1 MAGISFEE
9 ATGGGSTASKGISFD
24 EAVAPATS
32 ASAPV
37 EGKSGA
43 AFGVYPKAGMK
54 PNEVVSDV
62 ASNIVNTTGKS
73 LLPTGAAFA
82 GFSAGAT
89 VAAPYGAAATAA
101 TAPVVGPFAP
111 VIGGAIVLGGGLG
124 TAFAAS
130 GAAKKVQDML
140 EELVDPEGFEQRKLQ
155 QQRNPTSTFLTE
167 LGVGLI
173 GTSPKTAV
181 TAAQKLGTLSRL
193 ASTPT
198 GQRAVSGG
206 LQGSLEAGTE
216 LASEGEITPWKV
228 AAATAAGAAMPGV
241 NRLGQ
246 IPLAIGE
253 KIGGKISS
261 VLPGGVK
268 SVAPDVTSNTDR
280 GDLPPKSTETTTP
293 EERAVLIESLKK
305 RLAEKNATVP
315 VVEAAFRNKETGEVQ
330 RVGKAH
336 DEQQKIDLADTH
348 DQGFVD
354 ERGNFLTRKEAGE
367 RVGTSGQVPV
377 ETYTVKEL
385 VSPSKTV
392 ESINKELEVL
402 RERLDSAERTD
413 AYGTA
418 QQTRQEI
425 KILEQKLKVVE
436 QYGPTEPKYRDVTK
450 TGPKLLEPEVGLRS
464 ADLRNAGDER
474 FTTPEPTATETP
486 VDTTTSSNYSEQ
498 PITRNDHK
506 VAIGDKEY
514 KILTTELL
522 AEEALGRG
530 NEGEAARHNQRAAE
544 LQQELDQLRADM
556 PAVEFA
562 DKSRPTWEELHD
574 HLWGAKTLGEAF
586 DRIKSAGVGGRTT
599 NTLIAALNKSPYIR
613 DAQLTLN
620 NNHIEYINS
629 RTGKV
634 EQAKGLYTGGKVHG
648 VELGKGGSLRTLLHE
663 AIHAG
668 THRLLNEGTSSA
680 AIKIKDLFT
689 KYQEMHH
696 NDVRAALDKEVAE
709 GRTTSQE
716 ADLAYDKYIKGEDPS
731 RDYGFTDEHEFVSEA
746 FTDRKFQERLASLK
760 VGERQESGTL
770 WGKFKEA
777 VREGLNIGKGDKT
790 VLDEVLDGGID
801 LVTRSKDFTRKDGVA
816 PTTSA
821 SKSIKDM
828 LREEESKPDPR
839 DMKNEDDFY
848 KTAVD
853 IYEKSGDKAAIEFYE
868 GYKQYKKTWLE
879 PVAETEKF
887 VGTNLRNKLAG
898 ERVTSNNKAE
908 ILDIANKDGVN
919 LEQLTY
925 KIDRGDKLDGAE
937 KTIADKFRTFMD
949 DLGKRAL
956 EAGVIRGWHEDYVAR
971 NVVSEGNVP
980 KGALEEFMRDIFGGG
995 EGGSGG
1001 SKTTTKYGEPRR
1013 LKTREDLL
1021 RHLDG
1026 INGWLAENGKDYRF
1040 KLKTDNLAEIYADY
1054 AHAVE
1059 KAIENKNLITNL
1071 KQVRNAAGESLI
1083 RPITKDDPLPHGW
1096 EVMDNSELAGYAV
1109 HPDLLPALR
1118 FVFDAGPGQLMEALG
1133 TVSQVTKR
1141 INVVG
1146 SFFHAKSLMEVLS
1159 SAEIPLWTPIKEAMV
1174 LPLVEKGVK
1183 KLTGRELQLSA
1194 ISKAVEQYKKGG
1206 AGDNVDK
1213 WIKEGGLQL
1222 DAPEDVSRGILS
1234 SMGKFADTM
1243 IGKYGPKT
1251 RVLESSL
1258 STVEKYTL
1266 GLFDKYTWDYLH
1278 TGGKIMVADAY
1289 LDRAR
1294 YQAAKEGKPFDETAA
1309 RVEIS
1314 RFVNDSFGGLNWF
1327 DAATATQNEFAKRM
1341 AMAAYS
1347 PAGRRGLQIALF
1359 APDWTISTLRA
1370 FSAALPKSLN
1380 PTKLSPVEGI
1390 KGMINPTTKADYAR
1404 LYQFKTALTYLTLI
1418 NVINMLVAGRPVW
1431 ENKDPTRIEFP
1442 DGTSMQAMK
1451 HAMEPVHW
1459 IMDPDKTLSNK
1470 LGFIPKA
1477 LMIGIAGTEYASPDA
1492 PKLVDRSA
1500 LSRLKAAA
1508 SGALP
1513 FQVSAA
1519 MSAPEGE
1526 GAKRALLGTMGFPVY
1541 GSTAEQRKL
1550 KAAERELQ
1558 TKELA
1563 YKYRE
1568 KEIAAGREKLTPEHI
1583 KQGNMLRKRRE
1594 EMDKKM
1600 GK

>member
-9 ATGGGSTASKGISFD
+9 ATGGGSTTSKGISFD
-24 EAVAPATS
+24 EAVAPVAS

-37 EGKSGA
+37 EGAGGA
-43 AFGVYPKAGMK
+43 AFGVYPKPGMQPMK
-54 PNEVVSDV
+54 EGE
-62 ASNIVNTTGKS
+62 TTS
-73 LLPTGAAFA
+73 LGAA
-82 GFSAGAT
+82 
-89 VAAPYGAAATAA
+89 GAAAAESIAA
-101 TAPVVGPFAP
+101 TPGALLGARAAMAVTPPVLPVVGPFAKP
-111 VIGGAIVLGGGLG
+111 VAGVAGGIAGGILGSMGVTSLEAAVDDAFGTDIIATREQQRREHPTATLVGQVAGGAVGPFMKPGMPSTVAEGLFGSGVMLGVGAGQRAISGEDILDPKMM
-124 TAFAAS
+124 AIDAAS
-130 GAAKKVQDML
+130 GAFTK
-140 EELVDPEGFEQRKLQ
+140 
-155 QQRNPTSTFLTE
+155 PT
-167 LGVGLI
+167 
-173 GTSPKTAV
+173 
-181 TAAQKLGTLSRL
+181 KLGER
-193 ASTPT
+193 
-198 GQRAVSGG
+198 
-206 LQGSLEAGTE
+206 
-216 LASEGEITPWKV
+216 I
-228 AAATAAGAAMPGV
+228 
-241 NRLGQ
+241 LG
-246 IPLAIGE
+246 IP
-253 KIGGKISS
+253 S
-261 VLPGGVK
+261 VPKG
-268 SVAPDVTSNTDR
+268 APDVTGNT
-280 GDLPPKSTETTTP
+280 DLPPKPTAESTP
-293 EERAVLIESLKK
+293 EERAVYIESLKK

-315 VVEAAFRNKETGEVQ
+315 VTEAAFRNKETGEIQ

-354 ERGNFLTRKEAGE
+354 ERGNFLTRKEAWN
-367 RVGTSGQVPV
+367 RTKSAGQIPEGQAPV
-377 ETYTVKEL
+377 E
-385 VSPSKTV
+385 PST
-392 ESINKELEVL
+392 
-402 RERLDSAERTD
+402 
-413 AYGTA
+413 
-418 QQTRQEI
+418 
-425 KILEQKLKVVE
+425 
-436 QYGPTEPKYRDVTK
+436 
-450 TGPKLLEPEVGLRS
+450 GLRS
-464 ADLRNAGDER
+464 QDLRNAGDGR
-474 FTTPEPTATETP
+474 FTVLETP
-486 VDTTTSSNYSEQ
+486 VDTTITEQKPYDSNQ
-498 PITRNDHK
+498 LVTRDDYRT
-506 VAIGDKEY
+506 AISDKEN
-514 KILTTELL
+514 KILTSELL
-522 AEEALGRG
+522 AEEALARG
-530 NEGEAARHNQRAAE
+530 NDGDAARHNQLAKQ
-544 LQQELDQLRADM
+544 LQQEIQQLRADM

-562 DKSRPTWEELHD
+562 DPKKPTWEELHD
-574 HLWGAKTLGEAF
+574 HLSDAKTVGEAL
-586 DRIKSAGVGGRTT
+586 DRIINTKGLGSVGQRI
-599 NTLIAALNKSPYIR
+599 LAKALNESGFLREAKL
-613 DAQLTLN
+613 DLN
-620 NNHIEYINS
+620 NKFLKYTDKN
-629 RTGKV
+629 GK
-634 EQAKGLYTGGKVHG
+634 EADAAGLYVPDNHTVQLGATGD
-648 VELGKGGSLRTLLHE
+648 LRVLLHE
-663 AIHAG
+663 AVHAG
-668 THRLLNEGTSSA
+668 TVRLLSDPNSA
-680 AIKIKDLFT
+680 TGKQMTELFNKYKEQQQT
-689 KYQEMHH
+689 KYEEALAKFKEENVAPTIKELREFEKANRGEHYGYS
-696 NDVRAALDKEVAE
+696 DV
-709 GRTTSQE
+709 
-716 ADLAYDKYIKGEDPS
+716 Y
-731 RDYGFTDEHEFVSEA
+731 EFVSEA
-746 FTDRKFQERLASLK
+746 FTNKEFQ
-760 VGERQESGTL
+760 TL
-770 WGKFKEA
+770 LSKLD
-777 VREGLNIGKGDKT
+777 VREGPKGQIQSLWDSFKEVVRLGLGVPENART
-790 VLDEVLDGGID
+790 ALDDVLDAGSKAIKESASFKPDGA
-801 LVTRSKDFTRKDGVA
+801 SKDVF
-816 PTTSA
+816 A
-821 SKSIKDM
+821 SKSVKEM
-828 LREEESKPDPR
+828 MREEESKPDPR
-839 DMKNEDDFY
+839 DMKDEDDFY

-908 ILDIANKDGVN
+908 ILDTAAKGDVN

-937 KTIADKFRTFMD
+937 KTIADKFRKFMD

-956 EAGVIRGWHEDYVAR
+956 DAGVINGWHEDYVAR
-971 NVVSEGNVP
+971 NVVSEGDAP

-995 EGGSGG
+995 EGSATGG
-1001 SKTTTKYGEPRR
+1001 TKTTTKYGEQRR

-1021 RHLDG
+1021 NHLDG

-1040 KLKTDNLAEIYADY
+1040 KLKSDNLADIYADY
-1054 AHAVE
+1054 AHSVE

-1071 KQVRNAAGESLI
+1071 KQVRNAAGEALI
-1083 RPITKDDPLPHGW
+1083 RPITKEDPLPHGW

-1118 FVFDAGPGQLMEALG
+1118 FVFDAGPGQLMEAMG
-1133 TVSQVTKR
+1133 TVSQITKR

-1159 SAEIPLWTPIKEAMV
+1159 SAEIPIWTPLKEAIV

-1183 KLTGRELQLSA
+1183 AATGKELQLSA
-1194 ISKAVEQYKKGG
+1194 ITKAVEQYRKGG
-1206 AGDNVDK
+1206 VGDNVDK
-1213 WIKEGGLQL
+1213 WIKEGRLQL

-1278 TGGKIMVADAY
+1278 TGGKLMVADAY

-1294 YQAAKEGKPFDETAA
+1294 LQAAKEGKPFDETAA

-1327 DAATATQNEFAKRM
+1327 DAAAATQNEFAKRM

-1347 PAGRRGLQIALF
+1347 PAGRRGLQIVLF

-1390 KGMINPTTKADYAR
+1390 KGMMNPTTKADYAR

-1418 NVINMLVAGRPVW
+1418 NTINMMIAGRPVW

-1477 LMIGIAGTEYASPDA
+1477 LIVGIAGTEYASPNA

-1500 LSRLKAAA
+1500 TNRLKTAA

-1519 MSAPEGE
+1519 KDAPQGE

-1541 GSTAEQRKL
+1541 GSTPEQRKL
-1550 KAAERELQ
+1550 KNAERELQ

-1563 YKYRE
+1563 YEYRE
-1568 KEIAAGREKLTPEHI
+1568 KEIKAGRQPMTPEHI